1 MIVITAKRLLK
12 LVNSDTLQSSP
23 IWLYITT
30 HIMETSKVVISSNTV
45 HQQPYKK
52 EVSNTVI
59 LSSNSPRNLRPIHY
73 PPVTILHQFTGTGTT
88 PWTQVVVAQRK

>member
-1 MIVITAKRLLK
+1 MA
-12 LVNSDTLQSSP
+12 P

-52 EVSNTVI
+52 EVSNTGI
-59 LSSNSPRNLRPIHY
+59 LSSNSPTNLRPIHY
-73 PPVTILHQFTGTGTT
+73 PPVTIYYTSS
-88 PWTQVVVAQRK
+88 QVQAPHREHK

>member
-1 MIVITAKRLLK
+1 MITAKRLLK

-30 HIMETSKVVISSNTV
+30 HIMETSKVVISSNTA

-73 PPVTILHQFTGTGTT
+73 PPVTILYQFTGTGTT
-88 PWTQVVVAQRK
+88 P

>member
-52 EVSNTVI
+52 E
-59 LSSNSPRNLRPIHY
+59 
-73 PPVTILHQFTGTGTT
+73 FTGTGTT